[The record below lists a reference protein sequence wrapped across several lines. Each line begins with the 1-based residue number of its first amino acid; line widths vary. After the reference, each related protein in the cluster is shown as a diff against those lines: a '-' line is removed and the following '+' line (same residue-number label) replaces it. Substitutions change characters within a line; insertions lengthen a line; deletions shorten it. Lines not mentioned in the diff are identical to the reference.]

1 MGIQNIISR
10 IDHHADL
17 FEKMMVKLGVRDEL
31 TQIDNIG
38 PVYRRAAMRCVGC
51 TGAEECET
59 WLDTNAEPAD
69 APEYCRNRALF
80 ARLKAA
86 MPQELK

>member
-1 MGIQNIISR
+1 MGIQNIIAR
-10 IDHHADL
+10 IDRHSEL
-17 FEKMMVKLGVRDEL
+17 FEKMMARIGVRDKL
-31 TQIDNIG
+31 ADIDNIG

-51 TGAEECET
+51 TGTEECET
-59 WLDTNAEPAD
+59 WLEEHEHAEE

-86 MPQELK
+86 MPEESK